1 MEEIQLPE
9 DLLAQPLGSVS
20 LWECLA
26 ARLPWE
32 AGEVEFQVVFEGI
45 WRHEQSRTL
54 RLRWDSEQARYLP
67 EGVPERTVT
76 ELAACGL
83 ALVLCTAWL
92 SAQVEYLGHLGDRF
106 DYWVSQEG
114 SWYGLEVSGIRWGEN
129 AELRHRYREKQN
141 QLRENPYGV
150 SGYIVVVGFSSQT
163 LLFGADALESGE

>member
-1 MEEIQLPE
+1 MEEIWLPE

-32 AGEVEFQVVFEGI
+32 TGEAEFQVVFEGI

-54 RLRWDSEQARYLP
+54 RLRWDSEQPRYLP

-83 ALVLCTAWL
+83 ALVLCATWL
-92 SAQVEYLGHLGDRF
+92 STQVEYLGQLGDRF

-114 SWYGLEVSGIRWGEN
+114 NWYGLEVSGTRQGEN
-129 AELRHRYREKQN
+129 AERRYRYREKQN
-141 QLRENPYGV
+141 QLRENPYDV
-150 SGYIVVVGFSSQT
+150 SGYVVVVDFTSQI
-163 LLFGADALESGE
+163 LLFGAESLEHRE